1 MSTTPL
7 HLAKA
12 HAFERSNRKNV
23 RPVGGMYDRIVFL
36 LKRILPAAALLLFAM
51 LVLLP
56 FLNKREVSFLL
67 SRDSI
72 EKTPEVLR
80 MEKPSYR
87 GLDSKGRPFVLT
99 AERAIQNSSEE
110 ALVELQKLTANIA
123 TAAGAAT
130 LTSELGAFDLKR
142 EQLRISGGISV
153 SRADGYRFQA
163 QSAVLDLTSRM
174 AWGVEGVSG
183 DAPLGLFRARKF
195 QVNVETGTVTFS
207 GGTKL
212 RIVPKR

>member
-1 MSTTPL
+1 MSAILP
-7 HLAKA
+7 HEAKV
-12 HAFERSNRKNV
+12 HDFERSIRKQA
-23 RPVGGMYDRIVFL
+23 RPVGGSYDRIVSILKWVLPISSFL
-36 LKRILPAAALLLFAM
+36 LFVT
-51 LVLLP
+51 LVSLP

-80 MEKPSYR
+80 MERPSYR

-99 AERAIQNSSEE
+99 AERAIQKSSED
-110 ALVELQKLTANIA
+110 AVVELQKLTANISTTGGDA
-123 TAAGAAT
+123 K
-130 LTSELGAFDLKR
+130 LSSELGAFDLKK

-153 SRADGYRFQA
+153 SRADGYAFQTK
-163 QSAVLDLTSRM
+163 SAVLDLSSRM
-174 AWGVEGVSG
+174 AWGVDGVSG
-183 DAPLGLFRARKF
+183 DAPLGMFRAQKF
-195 QVNVETGTVTFS
+195 QVNVETGNVTFS